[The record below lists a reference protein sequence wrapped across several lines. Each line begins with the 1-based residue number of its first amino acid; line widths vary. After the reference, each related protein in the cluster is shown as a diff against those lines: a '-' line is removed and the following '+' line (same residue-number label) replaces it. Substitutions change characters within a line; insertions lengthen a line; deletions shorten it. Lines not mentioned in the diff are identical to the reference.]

1 MTKNLQ
7 TLLVEIKEKK
17 AKRKSLLEE
26 ISKLDK
32 ETEELEAQ
40 RALYKTIDANIVDA
54 SLIVKVKA
62 STFSWKQKQEVD
74 SWNYLASRR
83 NSIENQ
89 ITFTQIILNWI
100 ENGGLAKIKKNDHF
114 TRAKNTINNKY
125 YSGITSYGSLGSA
138 EVTVSDVKFLKDKYS
153 STEIVNLIAYFTAL
167 NEAWTD
173 LYKQLEE
180 RNFKREYVKVWE
192 NSPSW
197 SKFQDGELDK
207 IVIPEL
213 LKEFF
218 D

>member
-54 SLIVKVKA
+54 SLIVKVEA

-89 ITFTQIILNWI
+89 ITFTKIILNWI
-100 ENGGLAKIKKNDHF
+100 ENGGLAEIKKNDHF
-114 TRAKNTINNKY
+114 TRGKNTINNKY

-138 EVTVSDVKFLKDKYS
+138 EVTVSDVKFLKDEYLS
-153 STEIVNLIAYFTAL
+153 NEIVNLIDYFTEL
-167 NEAWTD
+167 KKAWED
-173 LYKQLEE
+173 LHQQLEE
-180 RNFKREYVKVWE
+180 RNFKTEYVKVWE